1 MPVMSEALISGAL
14 VRAMGRFMLL
24 FFAVA
29 VIVAV
34 ALFASDRVSLGVS
47 VLVSPVLV
55 GALALRWRRKA
66 RVTAPKRPRRSGVFI
81 MATVGAMPGAVL
93 IFVGI
98 LVGGGVGNFSV
109 AMGASLIGMAGLILA
124 MVRSIP
130 VL

>member
-1 MPVMSEALISGAL
+1 
-14 VRAMGRFMLL
+14 MLW
-24 FFAVA
+24 FFAVV

-34 ALFASDRVSLGVS
+34 AFFASNRAALGSS
-47 VLVSPVLV
+47 VLVSPILV
-55 GALALRWRRKA
+55 GALALRWRRKV

-81 MATVGAMPGAVL
+81 MATIGAMPGVVL

-98 LVGGGVGNFSV
+98 LEGGGVGDFSV

-130 VL
+130 VS